1 LADSRQ
7 QTMKILKNK
16 TALTGFGI
24 ILFFSIIAVIAP
36 ALTPENPVNSIGLAS
51 PLSVPAWATVFPQY
65 RSLPPNMQYIHGGGF
80 TSATELSTWGFSPA
94 NNTPIDGT
102 TGIRYEWVNPSASP
116 ANLNAPS
123 LKIIIPPSM
132 SMGGTTL
139 TLTTEFTYKYSPPH
153 RFITGFELF
162 IANTTT
168 TQIPL
173 TITIAGPSGNY
184 TLLQQTILTNRNTW
198 IRISA
203 DSASEQ
209 MIQQVTPNNPLAQVA
224 PIVLGRAGNYSLS
237 LTIVVPEG
245 AGPTVVYISSA
256 SFYVYGSVYGV
267 LGTDDQGRSVWSQFV
282 YGSRTSLEVGLLAAL
297 LTIALATLV
306 GVTAGYYTGIV
317 DEALMRIN
325 DILLSIPVL
334 PFLLV
339 LILVIDISNVK
350 IDLNDLI
357 ILLIGLLGWQVYAR
371 AIRSQSL
378 SLRERVYVQAA
389 RTLGVKPRV
398 IIRRHIIPHLTGLIF
413 ALLAQ
418 AVPTAIL
425 LQAALAYLG
434 FFDPNIFSWGRMLG
448 EAQAYVVSPVS
459 GFVWWWFLPP
469 GVAIALVSMAFIL
482 IGNALN
488 EEFNPK
494 LRERT

>member
-1 LADSRQ
+1 
-7 QTMKILKNK
+7 MKILKNK

-24 ILFFSIIAVIAP
+24 ILFFSIMAVIAP
-36 ALTPENPVNSIGLAS
+36 LLTPENPVNSIGLAS
-51 PLSVPAWATVFPQY
+51 PLSVPEWATVFPQY
-65 RSLPPNMQYIHGGGF
+65 RSLPPNTQYIHGGGF
-80 TSATELSTWGFSPA
+80 TSETELNSWRFSPA
-94 NNTPIDGT
+94 NNTLTDSNMSIH
-102 TGIRYEWVNPSASP
+102 YSWVNPSASP
-116 ANLNAPS
+116 SNLNEPS
-123 LKIIIPPSM
+123 LKIVVPSPM
-132 SMGGTTL
+132 NMEETTL
-139 TLTTEFTYKYSPPH
+139 TLSTEFTYKYSPPH
-153 RFITGFELF
+153 RFITGFELLV
-162 IANTTT
+162 ANTTT
-168 TQIPL
+168 TQIRV

-184 TLLQQTILTNRNTW
+184 TLLQQTVPTNANTW
-198 IRISA
+198 IRVSA

-224 PIVLGRAGNYSLS
+224 PIVLGRVGNYTLS
-237 LTIVVPEG
+237 LTLMLPKATG
-245 AGPTVVYISSA
+245 STVVYVSSV

-282 YGSRTSLEVGLLAAL
+282 YGARTSLEVGLLAAL

-306 GVTAGYYTGIV
+306 GVSAGYYAGFV
-317 DEALMRIN
+317 DETLMRIN

-334 PFLLV
+334 PLLLV
-339 LILVIDISNVK
+339 LILVIDISSVK
-350 IDLNDLI
+350 VDLNNLI

-389 RTLGVKPRV
+389 RTLGVRPRV

-469 GVAIALVSMAFIL
+469 GIAIALVSMAFIL

-494 LRERT
+494 LQERT